1 MKHFLTLVLLAMQ
14 IAVCA
19 AQPTAPLTNPTAE
32 SKVLYIVAD
41 SCDFQISI
49 QHTKQKDNSMYQT
62 LNIPTDNGIFSI
74 GCKDSF
80 IERNGKTELAI
91 DKIFPKSDLDKTPTI
106 RMKDFAKGKSAKQLQ
121 RAYDRWQE
129 EYDYVFVTK
138 CYNPDNAQQERTLA
152 VDSYIY
158 KPSKVKYPHYPA
170 DSLTNA
176 IERGARV
183 LIFDSNKPY
192 ARIRSNVAPSVTYAH
207 GFYAN
212 IAGYDLRDQNGDKVR
227 LNFLTQDNLPPA
239 EEVTTYTIDRS
250 EVTLEGEA
258 FFDFSEIA
266 ATRNEKEIR
275 ELYYKFEKGQEIG
288 KGKHRPIYI
297 IDRAEI
303 TKNTMTVR
311 TCNLLLFTTGGFG
324 GIRKKSTN
332 TK

>member
-1 MKHFLTLVLLAMQ
+1 MKHILTLVLLAMQ

-41 SCDFQISI
+41 SCDFQTSI
-49 QHTKQKDNSMYQT
+49 LHTKQKDYSMYQT
-62 LNIPTDNGIFSI
+62 LNIPTDNGIFAI

-121 RAYDRWQE
+121 RAYDRWQK
-129 EYDYVFVTK
+129 EYDYVFLTK
-138 CYNPDNAQQERTLA
+138 CHNPDNAQQERSLA

-158 KPSKVKYPHYPA
+158 NPAKVKYPHYPA

-192 ARIRSNVAPSVTYAH
+192 ARIRTNVAPGVTYAH

-266 ATRNEKEIR
+266 ATRDEKEIR
-275 ELYYKFEKGQEIG
+275 ELYYKFEKGQEMG
-288 KGKHRPIYI
+288 KGKHRPVYI
-297 IDRAEI
+297 IDRAEMTKGKI
-303 TKNTMTVR
+303 TVHKMIIEFIVV
-311 TCNLLLFTTGGFG
+311 
-324 GIRKKSTN
+324 S
-332 TK
+332 

>member
-1 MKHFLTLVLLAMQ
+1 MKHILTLVLLAMQ

-62 LNIPTDNGIFSI
+62 LIIPTDNGIFAI

-80 IERNGKTELAI
+80 IERDGKTELAI
-91 DKIFPKSDLDKTPTI
+91 DKVFPRSDLDKTPTI

-138 CYNPDNAQQERTLA
+138 CYNPDNDKQERSLA

-158 KPSKVKYPHYPA
+158 NPAKVKYPHYPA

-207 GFYAN
+207 GFYVK
-212 IAGYDLRDQNGDKVR
+212 ITGYDLRDQNGDKVR
-227 LNFLTQDNLPPA
+227 LNLLTQDNLTSTD
-239 EEVTTYTIDRS
+239 EITTYTIDRS

-297 IDRAEI
+297 IDRAEMTKGKI
-303 TKNTMTVR
+303 TVHKMIIEFIVV
-311 TCNLLLFTTGGFG
+311 
-324 GIRKKSTN
+324 S
-332 TK
+332 

>member
-1 MKHFLTLVLLAMQ
+1 MKHILTLVLLAMQ

-62 LNIPTDNGIFSI
+62 LIIPTDNGIFAI

-80 IERNGKTELAI
+80 IERDGKTELAI
-91 DKIFPKSDLDKTPTI
+91 DKVFPRSDLDKTPTI

-138 CYNPDNAQQERTLA
+138 CHNPDNDKQVRILA

-158 KPSKVKYPHYPA
+158 NPAKVKYPHYPA

-192 ARIRSNVAPSVTYAH
+192 ARIRTNVATGVTYAH

-275 ELYYKFEKGQEIG
+275 ELYYKFEKGQEMG

-297 IDRAEI
+297 IDRAEMTKGKI
-303 TKNTMTVR
+303 TVHKMIIEFIVV
-311 TCNLLLFTTGGFG
+311 
-324 GIRKKSTN
+324 S
-332 TK
+332 

>member
-1 MKHFLTLVLLAMQ
+1 MKHILTLVLLAMQ

-62 LNIPTDNGIFSI
+62 LIIPTDNGIFAI

-91 DKIFPKSDLDKTPTI
+91 DKVFPRSDLDKTPTI

-121 RAYDRWQE
+121 RAYNRWQE

-138 CYNPDNAQQERTLA
+138 CYNSDNDKQERSLA
-152 VDSYIY
+152 VNSYIY
-158 KPSKVKYPHYPA
+158 NPAKVKYPHYPA

-192 ARIRSNVAPSVTYAH
+192 ARIRNNVAPSVTYAH
-207 GFYAN
+207 GFYAKVT
-212 IAGYDLRDQNGDKVR
+212 GYDLRDQNGDKVR
-227 LNFLTQDNLPPA
+227 LNFLTQDNIPPA
-239 EEVTTYTIDRS
+239 EEVTTYTLDRS

-297 IDRAEI
+297 IDRAEMTKGKI
-303 TKNTMTVR
+303 TVHKMIIEYIVV
-311 TCNLLLFTTGGFG
+311 
-324 GIRKKSTN
+324 S
-332 TK
+332 

>member
-1 MKHFLTLVLLAMQ
+1 MKHILTLVLLAMQ

-62 LNIPTDNGIFSI
+62 LIIPTDNGIFAI

-80 IERNGKTELAI
+80 IERDGKTELAI
-91 DKIFPKSDLDKTPTI
+91 DKVFPRSDLDKTPTI

-138 CYNPDNAQQERTLA
+138 CYNPDNDKQERSLA

-158 KPSKVKYPHYPA
+158 NPAKVKYPHYPA
-170 DSLTNA
+170 DSLANA

-207 GFYAN
+207 GFYVK
-212 IAGYDLRDQNGDKVR
+212 ITGYDLRDQNGDKVR
-227 LNFLTQDNLPPA
+227 LNLLTQDNLTSTD
-239 EEVTTYTIDRS
+239 EITTYTIDRS

-297 IDRAEI
+297 IDRAEMTKGKI
-303 TKNTMTVR
+303 TVHKMIIEFIIV
-311 TCNLLLFTTGGFG
+311 
-324 GIRKKSTN
+324 S
-332 TK
+332 

>member
-1 MKHFLTLVLLAMQ
+1 
-14 IAVCA
+14 
-19 AQPTAPLTNPTAE
+19 
-32 SKVLYIVAD
+32 
-41 SCDFQISI
+41 
-49 QHTKQKDNSMYQT
+49 
-62 LNIPTDNGIFSI
+62 
-74 GCKDSF
+74 
-80 IERNGKTELAI
+80 
-91 DKIFPKSDLDKTPTI
+91 
-106 RMKDFAKGKSAKQLQ
+106 MKDFAKGKSAKQLQ
-121 RAYDRWQE
+121 RAYNRWQE
-129 EYDYVFVTK
+129 EYDYIFVTK
-138 CYNPDNAQQERTLA
+138 CYNPDNDKQERTLA

-192 ARIRSNVAPSVTYAH
+192 ARIRTNVAPGVTYAH

-288 KGKHRPIYI
+288 KGKPRPVYI
-297 IDRAEI
+297 IDRAEMTKGKI
-303 TKNTMTVR
+303 TVHKMIIEFIVV
-311 TCNLLLFTTGGFG
+311 
-324 GIRKKSTN
+324 S
-332 TK
+332 

>member
-1 MKHFLTLVLLAMQ
+1 MKHILTLVLLAMQ

-41 SCDFQISI
+41 SCDFTISFL
-49 QHTKQKDNSMYQT
+49 HTKQKDYSMYQT
-62 LNIPTDNGIFSI
+62 LNIPTGKNIFAI

-80 IERNGKTELAI
+80 VERDGKTVLAI
-91 DKIFPKSDLDKTPTI
+91 DRMFPKSDLDKTPTI

-121 RAYDRWQE
+121 RAFNKWQK
-129 EYDYVFVTK
+129 EYDYIFITK
-138 CYNPDNAQQERTLA
+138 CYDPDAVRQERSLA

-158 KPSKVKYPHYPA
+158 NPAKVNYPHYPA

-192 ARIRSNVAPSVTYAH
+192 ARIRTNVAPSVTYAY
-207 GFYAN
+207 GFYAT
-212 IAGYDLRDQNGDKVR
+212 IDGYDLRDQNGDKVR

-239 EEVTTYTIDRS
+239 DEITTYTIDRS
-250 EVTLEGEA
+250 KVTLEGEA

-275 ELYYKFEKGQEIG
+275 ELYYKFDKFNSEEQEMH
-288 KGKHRPIYI
+288 KRKYRPIYI
-297 IDRAEI
+297 IDRAEMTKGKI
-303 TKNTMTVR
+303 TVHKMIIEFIVV
-311 TCNLLLFTTGGFG
+311 
-324 GIRKKSTN
+324 S
-332 TK
+332 

>member
-1 MKHFLTLVLLAMQ
+1 MKHILTLVLLAMQ

-62 LNIPTDNGIFSI
+62 LIIPTDNGIFAI

-91 DKIFPKSDLDKTPTI
+91 DKIFPKSDLNKTPTI
-106 RMKDFAKGKSAKQLQ
+106 RMKEFAKGKSAKQLQ

-138 CYNPDNAQQERTLA
+138 CYNPDNDKQERSLA

-158 KPSKVKYPHYPA
+158 NPAKVKYPHYPA

-207 GFYAN
+207 GFYVK
-212 IAGYDLRDQNGDKVR
+212 ITGYNLRDQNGDKVR
-227 LNFLTQDNLPPA
+227 LNFLTQDNIPPA

-297 IDRAEI
+297 IDRAEMTKGKI
-303 TKNTMTVR
+303 TVHKMIIEFIVV
-311 TCNLLLFTTGGFG
+311 
-324 GIRKKSTN
+324 S
-332 TK
+332 

>member
-1 MKHFLTLVLLAMQ
+1 MKHILTLVLLAMQ
-14 IAVCA
+14 VAVCN
-19 AQPTAPLTNPTAE
+19 AQPSTPMTNPTAE

-41 SCDFQISI
+41 SCDFYISSAFFI
-49 QHTKQKDNSMYQT
+49 SKKYKDNATYYT
-62 LNIPTDNGIFSI
+62 LNIPTKDGTFAI
-74 GCKDSF
+74 GCKEMF
-80 IERNGKTELAI
+80 LVENGKGYWPI
-91 DKIFPKSDLDKTPTI
+91 DRVFSKSDLDKMPTI

-138 CYNPDNAQQERTLA
+138 CYNPDNDKQDRTLA

-192 ARIRSNVAPSVTYAH
+192 ARIRTKVAPSVTYAH

-227 LNFLTQDNLPPA
+227 LNILTQDNLPPA

-250 EVTLEGEA
+250 KVTLEGEA

-275 ELYYKFEKGQEIG
+275 ELYYKFVKGQEIG
-288 KGKHRPIYI
+288 KGKPRPIYI
-297 IDRAEI
+297 IDRAEMTKGKI
-303 TKNTMTVR
+303 TVHKTIIEFIVV
-311 TCNLLLFTTGGFG
+311 
-324 GIRKKSTN
+324 S
-332 TK
+332 

>member
-1 MKHFLTLVLLAMQ
+1 MKHILTLVLLAMQ

-62 LNIPTDNGIFSI
+62 LIIPTDNGIFAI

-80 IERNGKTELAI
+80 IERDGKTELAI
-91 DKIFPKSDLDKTPTI
+91 DKVFPRSDLDKTPTI

-121 RAYDRWQE
+121 RAYDRWQK

-158 KPSKVKYPHYPA
+158 NPAKVKYPHYPA

-192 ARIRSNVAPSVTYAH
+192 ARIRTNVAPGVTYAH

-227 LNFLTQDNLPPA
+227 LNFLTQDNIPPA

-288 KGKHRPIYI
+288 KGKHRPVYI
-297 IDRAEI
+297 IDRAEMTKGKI
-303 TKNTMTVR
+303 TVHKMIIEFIVV
-311 TCNLLLFTTGGFG
+311 
-324 GIRKKSTN
+324 S
-332 TK
+332 

>member
-1 MKHFLTLVLLAMQ
+1 MKHILTLVLLAMQ

-49 QHTKQKDNSMYQT
+49 LHTKQKDYSMYQT
-62 LNIPTDNGIFSI
+62 LNIPTDNGIFAI

-106 RMKDFAKGKSAKQLQ
+106 RMKEFAKGKSAKQLQ
-121 RAYDRWQE
+121 RAYDRWQK

-138 CYNPDNAQQERTLA
+138 CHNPDNAQQERTLA
-152 VDSYIY
+152 VNSYIY
-158 KPSKVKYPHYPA
+158 NPAKVKYPHYPA

-192 ARIRSNVAPSVTYAH
+192 ARIRTNVAPGVTYAH

-288 KGKHRPIYI
+288 KGKHRPVYI
-297 IDRAEI
+297 IDRAEMTKGKI
-303 TKNTMTVR
+303 TVHKMIIEFIIV
-311 TCNLLLFTTGGFG
+311 
-324 GIRKKSTN
+324 S
-332 TK
+332 

>member
-1 MKHFLTLVLLAMQ
+1 MKHILTLVLLAMQ

-62 LNIPTDNGIFSI
+62 LIIPTDNGIFAI

-80 IERNGKTELAI
+80 IERDGKTELAI

-106 RMKDFAKGKSAKQLQ
+106 RMKEFAKGKSAKQLQ

-138 CYNPDNAQQERTLA
+138 CYNPDNDKQERTLA
-152 VDSYIY
+152 VNSYIY
-158 KPSKVKYPHYPA
+158 NPAKVKYPHYPA

-192 ARIRSNVAPSVTYAH
+192 ARIRTNVAPSVTYAH

-212 IAGYDLRDQNGDKVR
+212 IAGYDLRDQNGDNVR
-227 LNFLTQDNLPPA
+227 LNFLTQDNIPPA

-297 IDRAEI
+297 IDRAEMTKGKI
-303 TKNTMTVR
+303 TVHKMIIEFIVV
-311 TCNLLLFTTGGFG
+311 
-324 GIRKKSTN
+324 S
-332 TK
+332 

>member
-1 MKHFLTLVLLAMQ
+1 MKHILTLVLLAMQ
-14 IAVCA
+14 VAVCN
-19 AQPTAPLTNPTAE
+19 AQPSTPTTNPTAE

-49 QHTKQKDNSMYQT
+49 LHTKQKDYSMYQT
-62 LNIPTDNGIFSI
+62 LNIPTKNGIFAI

-106 RMKDFAKGKSAKQLQ
+106 RMNDFAKGKSAKQLQ
-121 RAYDRWQE
+121 RAFNNWQK

-158 KPSKVKYPHYPA
+158 NPAKKIKYPHYPA
-170 DSLTNA
+170 DSITNA

-192 ARIRSNVAPSVTYAH
+192 AKARTNVATSLAYAH

-212 IAGYDLRDQNGDKVR
+212 IEGYDLRDQNGDKVQ
-227 LNFLTQDNLPPA
+227 LNILTQDNLPPA

-250 EVTLEGEA
+250 EVTLEGKA
-258 FFDFSEIA
+258 FFDFSKIA

-275 ELYYKFEKGQEIG
+275 ELYYKFVKGQEIG
-288 KGKHRPIYI
+288 KGKRRPIYI
-297 IDRAEI
+297 IDRAEMTKDKI
-303 TKNTMTVR
+303 TVHAMSIEFIV
-311 TCNLLLFTTGGFG
+311 L
-324 GIRKKSTN
+324 S
-332 TK
+332 

>member
-1 MKHFLTLVLLAMQ
+1 MKHILTLVLLAMQ

-19 AQPTAPLTNPTAE
+19 AQPSTPMTNPTAE

-41 SCDFQISI
+41 SCDFQIGI
-49 QHTKQKDNSMYQT
+49 LHTKQKDYSMYQT
-62 LNIPTDNGIFSI
+62 LNIPTDNGIFAI

-80 IERNGKTELAI
+80 IERDGKTELAI

-129 EYDYVFVTK
+129 EYDYIFVTK
-138 CYNPDNAQQERTLA
+138 CYYPDNAQQERTLA

-192 ARIRSNVAPSVTYAH
+192 ARIRTKVAPSVTYAH

-212 IAGYDLRDQNGDKVR
+212 IAGYDLCDQNGDKIR
-227 LNFLTQDNLPPA
+227 LNILTQDNLPPA

-250 EVTLEGEA
+250 KVTLEGEA

-275 ELYYKFEKGQEIG
+275 ELYYKFNKFNSEEQEMH
-288 KGKHRPIYI
+288 KRKYRPIYI
-297 IDRAEI
+297 IDRAEMSKGKI
-303 TKNTMTVR
+303 TVHKMIIEFIVV
-311 TCNLLLFTTGGFG
+311 
-324 GIRKKSTN
+324 S
-332 TK
+332 